1 MKTYSLEAVEN
12 YDGSGYALAAISDN
26 RVVELAYIR
35 DIDESLNTVELF
47 IDELSPA
54 EASAAVAG
62 SEKCAKTA
70 LFLEEK
76 GFSKVA
82 FGLVSAGEFNIL

>member
-1 MKTYSLEAVEN
+1 MTYPLNHIDN

-26 RVVELAYIR
+26 RVAALAYIR
-35 DIDESLNTVELF
+35 DIDESLNTIELF

-54 EASAAVAG
+54 EASVVVAG

>member
-1 MKTYSLEAVEN
+1 MNYPLNDIDN
-12 YDGSGYALAAISDN
+12 YDGSGYALAAISDTQ
-26 RVVELAYIR
+26 VVALAYIR

-54 EASAAVAG
+54 EASATVAG

-76 GFSKVA
+76 GFSNVA